1 MVTDRCQP
9 TAAPP
14 RKARRT
20 GAAGVAAVQCSER
33 VPRTMLAGAQDRNAE
48 MPNRGD
54 DERAGL
60 LAATRRHADGEVVR
74 GNVEDADLSNNGNP
88 SQVITRSRT

>member
-1 MVTDRCQP
+1 
-9 TAAPP
+9 
-14 RKARRT
+14 
-20 GAAGVAAVQCSER
+20 
-33 VPRTMLAGAQDRNAE
+33 MLAGAQDRNAE

-54 DERAGL
+54 DERAEL

-88 SQVITRSRT
+88 SQVITRSRTCGTAGSMAATPG